1 MILHAGDVG
10 GMDILDELRMSAP
23 TKAVYGNTDEPG
35 DPSLTQRIDIEVD
48 GLKIHVSHGHEVGS
62 PTPDKLAGQYDA
74 DVVVYGHTH
83 QQLVTRL
90 DNRLFVNPGS
100 AGPRRFSLLPSVA
113 RLMITNGK
121 AEVQII
127 DLA

>member
-10 GMDILDELRMSAP
+10 GPDILDELRMIAP
-23 TKAVYGNTDEPG
+23 TQAVYGNTDEPG
-35 DPSLTQRIDIEVD
+35 DPSLTQRIDIEID

-62 PTPDKLAGQYDA
+62 PTPDKLAAQYDA

-83 QQLVTRL
+83 QQLVARL

-100 AGPRRFSLLPSVA
+100 AGPRRFSLKPSVA
-113 RLMITNGK
+113 RLMISNGK